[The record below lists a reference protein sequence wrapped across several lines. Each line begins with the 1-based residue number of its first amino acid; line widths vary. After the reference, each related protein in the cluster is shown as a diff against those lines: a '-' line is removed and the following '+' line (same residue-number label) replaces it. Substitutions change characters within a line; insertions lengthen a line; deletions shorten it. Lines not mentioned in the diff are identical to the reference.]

1 MKNLIAIPFKVAIH
15 LMTISNKILS
25 RRVFKV
31 KKCVKVCRMNLT
43 LNLKILLF
51 KIINHLHLIK
61 EKVLKQKMKLILWII
76 SRNRVFINQE

>member
-1 MKNLIAIPFKVAIH
+1 MKSLIVIPFKVAIH

-31 KKCVKVCRMNLT
+31 KMYVKVCQMNLT

-51 KIINHLHLIK
+51 KIINHLLQIK
-61 EKVLKQKMKLILWII
+61 EKVLKQKMK
-76 SRNRVFINQE
+76 